1 MRMVVTA
8 PFLSTTIL
16 ELIDHLLEY
25 RYSDRALRYRP
36 QRRSGHPAPRRYAD
50 PTSVDPDAA
59 TQENRTFRSADASS
73 TTALR
78 TGAHA
83 PRRNLDLPG
92 EDRAVNHPIRTTVG
106 RATLPRP
113 LRTVRRYSPSGWK
126 YPKSAD
132 PSVAPGFP
140 TPRTIAPTAN
150 PYWL

>member
-25 RYSDRALRYRP
+25 RYSDRALRFRP
-36 QRRSGHPAPRRYAD
+36 QRRSGHPAPPRYAG

-59 TQENRTFRSADASS
+59 TQRYRTFRSVDASS

-83 PRRNLDLPG
+83 RRRNLDLPG
-92 EDRAVNHPIRTTVG
+92 EDRVASRLIRMTGPRECPPGPAKIG
-106 RATLPRP
+106 RA
-113 LRTVRRYSPSGWK
+113 SC
-126 YPKSAD
+126 
-132 PSVAPGFP
+132 
-140 TPRTIAPTAN
+140 
-150 PYWL
+150 